1 MYVIDGNG
9 FNEVVHG
16 ELDAMLLPE
25 SIAGIE
31 VYTPPEVPEEFKV
44 RSLPGINEFGVP
56 ILGRIDCTTVV
67 IWSKNRLGVK
77 D

>member
-1 MYVIDGNG
+1 MYVIDGMS
-9 FNEVVHG
+9 FNQVVHG
-16 ELDAMLLPE
+16 ELDAMLLPN
-25 SIAGIE
+25 SLAGIE

-44 RSLPGINEFGVP
+44 RSLPSTNAFGVP
-56 ILGRIDCTTVV
+56 ILGRIDCTTIV